1 MKLLVQISRVLV
13 GVLFIISGLIK
24 ANDSLGFSYKLEEY
38 FEVFHMPFFVSMAL
52 PMAMVIC
59 IFEIIVGVLLL
70 IGAYTK
76 LNSWL
81 LLVMIV
87 FFTWLTGYSAVYNK
101 VTDCG
106 CFGDAI
112 KLTPWQSFTKDIVL
126 LIFILLIF
134 IGQKHIKP
142 LFGKAIQS
150 VTIFTFLFASTGF
163 TILAYMFLPFV
174 DFLPYKEGNDIESL
188 SAIPPGA
195 PVDEYE
201 MVFIYEKGGQQ
212 FEFKS
217 TALPADL
224 DTYKFVDR
232 KDKLVK
238 QGYKPPIHDFKIYDS
253 QGAEQTDL
261 FFIKDEYQLVLI
273 QYNLQKTHKSFQPK
287 INQLANDWQ
296 DKAQKRFWALT
307 GTTLADAELY
317 RHDVQAPYEY
327 YNVDGTALKTAIRS
341 NPGIMLMKK
350 GVVVKKWSAFE
361 IPTFET
367 VQKYMK

>member
-1 MKLLVQISRVLV
+1 MKVLVQISRVLV

-24 ANDSLGFSYKLEEY
+24 ANDPLGFSYKLEEY
-38 FEVFHMPFFVSMAL
+38 FEVFNMPFLAGLAL
-52 PMAMVIC
+52 PQAMLIC

-70 IGAYTK
+70 IGAYTR

-81 LLVMIV
+81 LLIMIV

-126 LIFILLIF
+126 LVFILIIF

-163 TILAYMFLPFV
+163 TVLAYMFLPFV
-174 DFLPYKEGNDIESL
+174 DFLPYKVGNDIEAL

-212 FEFKS
+212 FEFKA
-217 TALPADL
+217 TELPADL
-224 DTYKFVDR
+224 DAYKFVDR

-238 QGYKPPIHDFKIYDS
+238 KGYQPPIHDFKIYDS

-261 FFIKDEYQLVLI
+261 FFAKDEYQLVLI
-273 QYNLQKTHKSFQPK
+273 QYDLTKTFKSFQPR

-307 GTTLADAELY
+307 GTSSADAELY

-327 YNVDGTALKTAIRS
+327 YNVDGTALKTAVRA
-341 NPGIMLMKK
+341 NPGILLMKK
-350 GVVVKKWSAFE
+350 GVVIKKWSAFA
-361 IPTFET
+361 IPSYET